1 MNFRFQILMHFLHL
15 IIAAYE
21 NINIL
26 HLTDLHYDVYFK
38 SNSSIYSFCHRN
50 SIDFNDEKSNLL
62 WGREC
67 DSSGSLIQT
76 SLMHIAKH
84 NHNLSVI
91 LLTGDNIR

>member
-1 MNFRFQILMHFLHL
+1 MNFQFQMLMHFLHF
-15 IIAAYE
+15 IIAEYE

-26 HLTDLHYDVYFK
+26 HLTDLHYDVYYR
-38 SNSSIYSFCHRN
+38 SNSSIYSFCHRS
-50 SIDFNDEKSNLL
+50 SIYYNDEKSNSL

-76 SLMHIAKH
+76 SLMHISKH
-84 NHNLSVI
+84 NPNISVI